1 MSMRLSLIDNR
12 DESLAAVL
20 EPLGNDPEGACHAN
34 AQRAARVSDRLNEFV
49 EKIGKGTFDDIIAGV
64 EHDG

>member
-1 MSMRLSLIDNR
+1 MRLSLIDNR

-20 EPLGNDPEGACHAN
+20 EPLENDPEGTY
-34 AQRAARVSDRLNEFV
+34 RVSVQYATRVPDRPNEFV
-49 EKIGKGTFDDIIAGV
+49 EKAGKDTFDDMIAGV